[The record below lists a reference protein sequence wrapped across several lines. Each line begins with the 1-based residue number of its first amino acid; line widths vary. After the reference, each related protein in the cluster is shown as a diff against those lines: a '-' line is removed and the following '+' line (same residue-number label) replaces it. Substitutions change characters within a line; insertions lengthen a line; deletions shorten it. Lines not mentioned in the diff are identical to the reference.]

1 MIEKRAKYGRYFI
14 IPFFVVFTVFTAIP
28 LLFSFG
34 ISFTDFDR
42 FSGSWV
48 GLANYKRVFT
58 DKVFWQSFVNTW
70 IIWGMSFS
78 VQITL
83 TMLISTILMD
93 VRLKIKRK
101 DFFKTIYFLPTL
113 MATASISILFIM
125 ILGASDKS
133 MLNSILLNLGL
144 IDEPLSILTHPWSLR
159 ISISLIT
166 AWMWFGNSTILVIA
180 GMTSVSNDLYES
192 AWLDGAS
199 RWQVYKDITI
209 PSIRPVLT
217 YVLVTSL
224 IGGMQT
230 FDFPYLLPEVVG
242 GPGNSAMTMGVYLY
256 ENAFTWM
263 NVGYAAALSIVMFG
277 LISIFANL
285 IRYGMRER

>member
-14 IPFFVVFTVFTAIP
+14 IPFFVVFTIFTAIP

-42 FSGSWV
+42 FSANWV
-48 GLANYKRVFT
+48 GISNYTRVFT
-58 DKVFWQSFVNTW
+58 DKVFWHSFFNTW
-70 IIWGMSFS
+70 IIWGVSFTI
-78 VQITL
+78 QIIL

-93 VRLKIKRK
+93 VRLKIKRVG
-101 DFFKTIYFLPTL
+101 FYKTIFFLPNL
-113 MATASISILFIM
+113 MATASISILVIM
-125 ILGASDKS
+125 ILGPSDKN
-133 MLNSILLNLGL
+133 MLNAILLNMGV
-144 IDEPLSILTHPWSLR
+144 IDAPLALLTHPWSLR
-159 ISISLIT
+159 ISISVIT

-192 AWLDGAS
+192 AWIDGGS
-199 RWQVYKDITI
+199 RWQVYRDITL

-224 IGGMQT
+224 IGGLQT
-230 FDFPYLLPEVVG
+230 FDFPYLLPDIIG
-242 GPGNSAMTMGVYLY
+242 GPQDSALTMGVYLY

-277 LISIFANL
+277 LIMIFANL
-285 IRYGMRER
+285 IRFALRER